1 MSRLKK
7 AALESELSAIEAMI
21 KEGEEADPLGTLS
34 LRERAQDVRLQL
46 DLLGAEKHHADVT
59 LLFYGKPVDGSKGI
73 DAEFAGKALQSYQAA
88 LSKHMNSMAGRALGR
103 RGPIPERKLSRMNIV
118 DVVHGSFGFQLEED
132 NDELEMFDTSLRDA
146 VHAISEILRDIASP
160 SEADFE
166 RVIEEIDSRTFLS
179 VKSLIELLR
188 NEDARFRIVEDDVDQ
203 EFDGVK
209 IERAYQRVESTDVTE
224 NEEQIAGVLVGIL
237 PVARRFEF
245 HLEGTREII
254 SGPIDA
260 RLSTDFL
267 ERIENDEQFVGRYWR
282 AAVRIRTVRR
292 PDGRE
297 KVEYILTGLI
307 ESE

>member
-1 MSRLKK
+1 MSKLKR
-7 AALESELSAIEAMI
+7 AALESELSALESLIQ
-21 KEGEEADPLGTLS
+21 EGGGADPLGALS
-34 LRERAQDVRLQL
+34 LEERAEEVRLQL
-46 DLLGAEKHHADVT
+46 ELLGVEKHHADVT

-88 LSKHMNSMAGRALGR
+88 LSKHMNSLAGRALGR

-132 NDELEMFDTSLRDA
+132 NDELEMFDTSLREA

-160 SEADFE
+160 SEADFD
-166 RVIEEIDSRTFLS
+166 RVIEDIDSRTFIS

-188 NEDARFRIVEDDVDQ
+188 NEEAKFKIVEDDTEQ
-203 EFDGVK
+203 EFDDAK
-209 IERAYQRVESTDVTE
+209 IERAYRRVESTDVTE
-224 NEEQIAGVLVGIL
+224 NDEQIAGILVGIL

-245 HLEGTREII
+245 HLEGTAEII
-254 SGPIDA
+254 SGPIDV

-267 ERIENDEQFVGRYWR
+267 ERIENDEQFVGRPWR
-282 AAVRIRTVRR
+282 ASVRIRTVRR

-297 KVEYILTGLI
+297 KTEYILTGLLDAD
-307 ESE
+307 